1 MCKIDAKK
9 NKIQMCFFFVEKY
22 MNVKKKAS
30 CICISGRG
38 KMSLQFHMRSGEA
51 PALHWGRSCSVA
63 GAVRVS

>member
-1 MCKIDAKK
+1 
-9 NKIQMCFFFVEKY
+9 